1 MIALLLIGVLL
12 QAAPRPKTHPPTPS
26 ADQTTRVD
34 TNALMTRVG
43 EALSRGDRAEAKRL
57 LSEAGERGHSVRA
70 LMQLARLY
78 AEEGNANGAAGALRS
93 GLALAP
99 NSEDV
104 LASFAELSLT
114 VHAPVQAILTL
125 ESLTRLC
132 PTEPRYAYQLGVGL
146 MMAGDM
152 PAATDALRRANTL
165 DPDRP
170 LTLLALGLAY
180 NHQKL
185 YTDARPLL
193 RRALDLDPE
202 SLETLAALSEAEAG
216 TGDLASAER
225 DASRALSRAGSNATA
240 NLVIGMVR
248 MAQQRYPEARDALLA
263 AATADPRSPKP
274 EYQLSLV
281 FSRLGD
287 QASADQHLAQYREKL
302 RALEAAVEALHK
314 HSRGAKR

>member
-1 MIALLLIGVLL
+1 MIAALLVGVLL
-12 QAAPRPKTHPPTPS
+12 QAAPGPKAPAPVS
-26 ADQTTRVD
+26 ADQTGRVD
-34 TNALMTRVG
+34 TNALITRAG
-43 EALSRGDRAEAKRL
+43 EALNRADRAEAKRL
-57 LSEAGERGHSVRA
+57 LTEAGERGHSVRA

-78 AEEGNANGAAGALRS
+78 AEEGNATGAAGALRS
-93 GLALAP
+93 ALALAP

-132 PTEPRYAYQLGVGL
+132 PSEPRYAYQLGVGL

-152 PAATDALRRANTL
+152 PAATDALRKANTL

-185 YTDARPLL
+185 YTDARALL

-225 DASRALSRAGSNATA
+225 DATRALSRAGSNATA

-248 MAQQRYPEARDALLA
+248 MSQQRYPEARDALLA
-263 AATADPRSPKP
+263 AATADPKSAKP

-287 QASADQHLAQYREKL
+287 QAAADQHLAQYREKL

-314 HSRGAKR
+314 HSGGAKR